1 MMTQKYGALRSLP
14 HNPHAI
20 GLQSICGTQ
29 EEQQTKTLEP
39 PTEKLQAV
47 ASFRVSLPVS
57 FAAAGFSGL
66 GMELWDSCMLVS
78 TLPLSHILKLLSL
91 SM

>member
-1 MMTQKYGALRSLP
+1 MTTQKYGALRSLP

-39 PTEKLQAV
+39 PTNLEAPGNSDEAV
-47 ASFRVSLPVS
+47 HQGTGNNGPLPLLSFSYPLSDSLPPPNRE
-57 FAAAGFSGL
+57 A
-66 GMELWDSCMLVS
+66 
-78 TLPLSHILKLLSL
+78 
-91 SM
+91 